1 MSNPWYKFCL
11 SLLNVKTT
19 RYTTVCELCIS
30 VQECWFGEIYVC
42 MYTAVESTL
51 LEITKRS
58 YNFCGNFTKLQNDE
72 IYHILRTSQLTQ
84 RKECWFGEIYIQY
97 CSNCKFKYL
106 GQCITADGR
115 CDVEVKFR
123 IEIARKTFIKLKDV
137 LTSRRINL
145 KLRKRL
151 VQCYVLSTFLYASET
166 WTLNKDLENR
176 INAFELW
183 IYRRMLKISYV
194 DRITNEQV
202 LNMVDEKEKLLLEIQ
217 TRKLKYFGHLI
228 QLTESRESCWKDTLK
243 GREGEE
249 EREGIG

>member
-1 MSNPWYKFCL
+1 MLGEVSKDTPKPNANIK
-11 SLLNVKTT
+11 LNGQ
-19 RYTTVCELCIS
+19 Y
-30 VQECWFGEIYVC
+30 
-42 MYTAVESTL
+42 
-51 LEITKRS
+51 LE
-58 YNFCGNFTKLQNDE
+58 QVD
-72 IYHILRTSQLTQ
+72 
-84 RKECWFGEIYIQY
+84 
-97 CSNCKFKYL
+97 KFKYL
-106 GQCITADGR
+106 GQWRTADGR
-115 CDVEVKFR
+115 CDDEVKSR

-202 LNMVDEKEKLLLEIQ
+202 LHMVDEKKNYSW
-217 TRKLKYFGHLI
+217 TFKPGN
-228 QLTESRESCWKDTLK
+228 
-243 GREGEE
+243 
-249 EREGIG
+249 